1 MMMIQQQG
9 VLHSSTDHNGRVN
22 LYKINNMLQL
32 IIWYICTHCTI
43 IRLRKKTGNQAKL
56 FNNDRTLYSPSKV
69 AAYPNVFTLIS
80 LQYYLDIEHNGR
92 YCSQQKWSL
101 KTTDIR
107 DHVLHHLMFR
117 RR

>member
-43 IRLRKKTGNQAKL
+43 IRLRKKLVTKQSCL
-56 FNNDRTLYSPSKV
+56 TM
-69 AAYPNVFTLIS
+69 
-80 LQYYLDIEHNGR
+80 IER
-92 YCSQQKWSL
+92 YTVPVK
-101 KTTDIR
+101 
-107 DHVLHHLMFR
+107 
-117 RR
+117 